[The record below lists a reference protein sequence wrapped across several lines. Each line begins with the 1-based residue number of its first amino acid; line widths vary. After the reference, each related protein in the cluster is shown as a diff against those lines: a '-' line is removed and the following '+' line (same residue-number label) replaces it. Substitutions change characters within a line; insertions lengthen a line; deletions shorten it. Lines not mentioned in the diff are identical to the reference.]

1 MPYTDEQKILT
12 ATRLKQLRKSKRTQK
27 GKSFSYQTLMTEITK
42 RFPDTHIS
50 DKSLMYYEIQN
61 SSSEKF
67 YIGKGM
73 KIETLVLLADFYG
86 VSCDYLL
93 GRDPSDPETIR
104 ETSAKIGIDDESTEI
119 LLTLMNNKAVN
130 DRLIFI
136 INCLIHSVSINAVEG
151 SQKTPSSNNPVASN
165 SDCIS
170 PSFTNYLARYL
181 YFVCGPQYFEDHPN
195 AEEFGQLELSE
206 DEVANLLL
214 IELQNHLRQS
224 RDNFRSARAEPE
236 KTLKRLISRKK
247 RNK

>member
-1 MPYTDEQKILT
+1 MPYTDEQKIVT
-12 ATRLKQLRKSKRTQK
+12 AARLKQLRKSKLTQK
-27 GKSFSYQTLMTEITK
+27 GKSFSYQTLMAEITK

-61 SSSEKF
+61 SSNEKF

-73 KIETLVLLADFYG
+73 KIETLALLADFYG

-93 GRDPSDPETIR
+93 GRDPSDVEKIS
-104 ETSAKIGIDDESTEI
+104 ETSAKIGIDEKSTEI
-119 LLTLMNNKAVN
+119 LLSLMKEKAVN
-130 DRLIFI
+130 YQLIFI
-136 INCLIHSVSINAVEG
+136 INCLIHSVSINAVGE
-151 SQKTPSSNNPVASN
+151 SQKTPKGDNSVTSK

-170 PSFTNYLARYL
+170 PTFINDLARYL
-181 YFVCGPQYFEDHPN
+181 YFVCGPQYFDNHPN

-224 RDNFRSARAEPE
+224 RDNFKVVRAESE

>member
-1 MPYTDEQKILT
+1 MPYTDEQKIVT
-12 ATRLKQLRKSKRTQK
+12 ATRLKQLRKSKLTQK
-27 GKSFSYQTLMTEITK
+27 GKSFSYQTLMTEIAK

-61 SSSEKF
+61 SSNEKF

-73 KIETLVLLADFYG
+73 KIETLALLADFYG

-93 GRDPSDPETIR
+93 GRDPSDAEKIS
-104 ETSAKIGIDDESTEI
+104 ETSAKIGIDEKSTEI
-119 LLTLMNNKAVN
+119 LLSLMKEKAVN
-130 DRLIFI
+130 YQLISI
-136 INCLIHSVSINAVEG
+136 INCLIHSVSINVVGE
-151 SQKTPSSNNPVASN
+151 SNKTPRGNNSVASK

-170 PSFTNYLARYL
+170 PTFINSLARYL
-181 YFVCGPQYFEDHPN
+181 YFSCDPQYFTNHPK

-214 IELQNHLRQS
+214 IELQNQLRQS
-224 RDNFRSARAEPE
+224 RDNFKVVRAESE